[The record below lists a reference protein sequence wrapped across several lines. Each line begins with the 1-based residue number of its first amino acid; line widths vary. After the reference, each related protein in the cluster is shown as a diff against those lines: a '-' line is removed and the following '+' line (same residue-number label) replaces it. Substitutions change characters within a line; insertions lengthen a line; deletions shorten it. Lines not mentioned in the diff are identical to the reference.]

1 MKYVSFILISFFL
14 FGCDSTQDTK
24 IIPPLAPSDLIE
36 HSQEFE
42 KQVISVSEKI
52 HVAIGYSL
60 ANSIMVEAEE
70 GKIIIDTT
78 GTIETGREV
87 RSLFDRLNPYPIKAV
102 IYTHNH
108 GDHVFGA
115 RAFVDNSETE
125 VIAHETTEEY
135 INRILGILRPIIN
148 KRSSRMFGSF
158 FPEEAIENN
167 GIGPFL
173 EIGREGRQTS
183 LVYPTKTF
191 DESLELSISGLYIQL
206 FHAPGETNDQIFV
219 WIPKYK
225 ALFPGDNFYRAF
237 PNLYTIRGTPYRDLA
252 GWVKSIDMMRYL
264 EPDLLIPSH
273 SKPIKGAKEIRK
285 HLTDYRD
292 AIQFVH
298 DQTVRLINKGMTPD
312 QIANQIQLP
321 EHLKS
326 SPFLKEFYGTPQWSS
341 KNVFTGYLGWFD
353 GNPSTLNPVSE
364 VEEAERI
371 IKLSGG
377 RSKIFSEAKKSLDE
391 KDYQWALQLTD
402 YLLLD
407 DPSDVETKK
416 IRTSAL
422 NFLGEMSANPNARYY
437 YLSSAAELLPT
448 FKEPPLLT
456 PTKETIENLPIEI
469 VFEILKVNLIPEQAR
484 DKNLHLSIKFTDSLK
499 SFSLILRNGVL
510 EVQPFEI
517 GGSSVQIETDEV
529 SWKEVVTGNRSLP
542 VSMAT
547 GLLSVTGD
555 RVSLINFFNSFRE

>member
-87 RSLFDRLNPYPIKAV
+87 RTLFDRLNPYPIKAV

-135 INRILGILRPIIN
+135 INRILGILRPIIS

-364 VEEAERI
+364 AEEAERI

-377 RSKIFSEAKKSLDE
+377 RSKVFSEAKKSLDE

>member
-1 MKYVSFILISFFL
+1 
-14 FGCDSTQDTK
+14 
-24 IIPPLAPSDLIE
+24 
-36 HSQEFE
+36 
-42 KQVISVSEKI
+42 
-52 HVAIGYSL
+52 
-60 ANSIMVEAEE
+60 
-70 GKIIIDTT
+70 
-78 GTIETGREV
+78 
-87 RSLFDRLNPYPIKAV
+87 
-102 IYTHNH
+102 
-108 GDHVFGA
+108 
-115 RAFVDNSETE
+115 
-125 VIAHETTEEY
+125 
-135 INRILGILRPIIN
+135 
-148 KRSSRMFGSF
+148 MFGSF

-183 LVYPTKTF
+183 LVYPTKKF
-191 DESLELSISGLYIQL
+191 DESLELSISGLDIHL

>member
-87 RSLFDRLNPYPIKAV
+87 RTLFDRLNPYPIKAV

-364 VEEAERI
+364 AEEAERI

-377 RSKIFSEAKKSLDE
+377 RSKVFSEAKKSLDE

>member
-87 RSLFDRLNPYPIKAV
+87 RSLFDSINPYPIKAV

-148 KRSSRMFGSF
+148 KRSARMFGSF

-377 RSKIFSEAKKSLDE
+377 RSKVFSEAKKSLDE

-469 VFEILKVNLIPEQAR
+469 VFEILKVNLIPEQAM

>member
-87 RSLFDRLNPYPIKAV
+87 RSLFDSLNPYPIKAV

-364 VEEAERI
+364 AEEAERI

-377 RSKIFSEAKKSLDE
+377 RSKVFSEAKKSLDE

>member
-87 RSLFDRLNPYPIKAV
+87 RTLFDRLNPYPIKAV

-326 SPFLKEFYGTPQWSS
+326 SPFLKEFYGTLQWSS

>member
-135 INRILGILRPIIN
+135 INRILGILRPIIS

-377 RSKIFSEAKKSLDE
+377 RSKVFSEAKKSLDE

>member
-87 RSLFDRLNPYPIKAV
+87 RTLFDRLNPYPIKAV

>member
-87 RSLFDRLNPYPIKAV
+87 RSLFDSLNPYPIKAV

-135 INRILGILRPIIN
+135 INRILGILRPIIS

-191 DESLELSISGLYIQL
+191 DESLELSISGLDIHL

-364 VEEAERI
+364 AEEAERI

-377 RSKIFSEAKKSLDE
+377 RSKVFSEAKKSLDE

>member
-36 HSQEFE
+36 HSKEFE

-87 RSLFDRLNPYPIKAV
+87 RTLFDRLNPYPIKAV

-364 VEEAERI
+364 AEEAERI

-377 RSKIFSEAKKSLDE
+377 RSKVFSEAKKSLDE

-469 VFEILKVNLIPEQAR
+469 VFEILKVNLIPEQAM

-510 EVQPFEI
+510 EVQPFDI

-529 SWKEVVTGNRSLP
+529 SWKEVVTGHRSLP

>member
-87 RSLFDRLNPYPIKAV
+87 RSLFDSINPYPIKAV

-326 SPFLKEFYGTPQWSS
+326 SPFLKEFYGTLQWSS

-364 VEEAERI
+364 AEEAERI

-377 RSKIFSEAKKSLDE
+377 RSKVFSEAKKSLDE

-469 VFEILKVNLIPEQAR
+469 VFEILKVNLIPEQAM

>member
-326 SPFLKEFYGTPQWSS
+326 SPFLKEFYGTLQWSS

-364 VEEAERI
+364 AEEAERI

>member
-87 RSLFDRLNPYPIKAV
+87 RTLFDRLNPYPIKAV

-148 KRSSRMFGSF
+148 KRSARMFGSF

-364 VEEAERI
+364 AEEAERI

-377 RSKIFSEAKKSLDE
+377 RSKVFSEAKKSLDE

-529 SWKEVVTGNRSLP
+529 SWKEVVTGNRSHP

>member
-87 RSLFDRLNPYPIKAV
+87 RTLFDRLNPYPIKAV

-377 RSKIFSEAKKSLDE
+377 RSKVFSEAKKSLDE

>member
-87 RSLFDRLNPYPIKAV
+87 RSLFDSLNPYPIKAV

-364 VEEAERI
+364 AEEAERI

>member
-36 HSQEFE
+36 HCQEFE

-87 RSLFDRLNPYPIKAV
+87 RSLFDSLNPYPIKAV

-135 INRILGILRPIIN
+135 INRILGILRPIIS

>member
-87 RSLFDRLNPYPIKAV
+87 RSLFDSLNPYPIKAV

-183 LVYPTKTF
+183 LVYPTKKF

-377 RSKIFSEAKKSLDE
+377 RSKVFSEAKKSLDE

>member
-87 RSLFDRLNPYPIKAV
+87 RSLFDSLNPYPIKAV

-135 INRILGILRPIIN
+135 INRILGILRPIIS

-191 DESLELSISGLYIQL
+191 DESLELSISGLDIHL

-273 SKPIKGAKEIRK
+273 SKPIKGAEEISK

-326 SPFLKEFYGTPQWSS
+326 SPFLKEFYGTLQWSS

>member
-87 RSLFDRLNPYPIKAV
+87 RSLFDSLNPYPIKAV

-135 INRILGILRPIIN
+135 INRILGILRPIIS

-183 LVYPTKTF
+183 LVYPTKKF
-191 DESLELSISGLYIQL
+191 DESLELSISGLDIHL

-326 SPFLKEFYGTPQWSS
+326 SPFLKEFYGTLQWSS

-377 RSKIFSEAKKSLDE
+377 RSKVFSEAKKSLDE

>member
-183 LVYPTKTF
+183 LVYPTKKF
-191 DESLELSISGLYIQL
+191 DESLELSISGLDIHL

-326 SPFLKEFYGTPQWSS
+326 SPFLKEFYGTLQWSS

>member
-87 RSLFDRLNPYPIKAV
+87 RSLFDHLNPYPIKAV

-183 LVYPTKTF
+183 LVYPTKKF
-191 DESLELSISGLYIQL
+191 DESLELSISGLDIHL

-377 RSKIFSEAKKSLDE
+377 RSKVFSEAKKSLDE
-391 KDYQWALQLTD
+391 RDYQWALQLTD

>member
-36 HSQEFE
+36 HSKEFE

-87 RSLFDRLNPYPIKAV
+87 RTLFDRLNPYPIKAV

-364 VEEAERI
+364 AEEAERI

-377 RSKIFSEAKKSLDE
+377 RSKVFSEAKKSLDE

>member
-87 RSLFDRLNPYPIKAV
+87 RTLFDRLNPYPIKAV

-135 INRILGILRPIIN
+135 INRILGILRPIIS

-183 LVYPTKTF
+183 LVYPTKKF
-191 DESLELSISGLYIQL
+191 DESLELSISGLDIHL

-326 SPFLKEFYGTPQWSS
+326 SPFLKEFYGTLQWSS

-517 GGSSVQIETDEV
+517 EGSSVQIETDEV

>member
-1 MKYVSFILISFFL
+1 MKYCSFIFIL
-14 FGCDSTQDTK
+14 FVLAGCDSSEEIQTT
-24 IIPPLAPSDLIE
+24 PLLVPEDLTE
-36 HSQEFE
+36 HSKEFKKE
-42 KQVISVSEKI
+42 IISVNDAI

-60 ANSIMVEAEE
+60 ANSIMVEADG

-87 RSLFDRLNPYPIKAV
+87 RSIFDRLNPYPIKAV

-115 RAFVDNSETE
+115 RAFVDNKQTE
-125 VIAHETTEEY
+125 VIAHQTTEDY
-135 INRILGILRPIIN
+135 INRILGILRPIIS
-148 KRSSRMFGSF
+148 KRSSRMFGSV
-158 FPEEAIENN
+158 FPEESIENN

-173 EIGREGRQTS
+173 EIGKEGRQNS
-183 LVYPTKTF
+183 LVYPTKKF
-191 DESLELSISGLYIQL
+191 DDFLELNISGLDVQL
-206 FHAPGETNDQIFV
+206 FHAPGETNDQIFI
-219 WIPKYK
+219 WIPKYR

-264 EPDLLIPSH
+264 KPELLIPSH
-273 SKPIKGAKEIRK
+273 SKPINGAEEILK

-292 AIQFVH
+292 AIQYVH

-312 QIANQIQLP
+312 QIANVIKLP
-321 EHLKS
+321 EHLAN

-353 GNPSTLNPVSE
+353 GNPSTLNPITKA
-364 VEEAERI
+364 EEAKKI
-371 IKLSGG
+371 IQLIGG
-377 RSKIFSEAKKSLDE
+377 RSKLLNEAKGSLE
-391 KDYQWALQLTD
+391 KAEFQWVLQLTD

-407 DPSDVETKK
+407 DPNDDESKK
-416 IRTSAL
+416 IRGKAL
-422 NFLGEMSANPNARYY
+422 KSLGESSANPNARYY
-437 YLSSAAELLPT
+437 YLSSAEELLPT
-448 FKEPPLLT
+448 FKEPPLLK
-456 PTKETIENLPIEI
+456 PTKEIIQNLPVEI
-469 VFEILKVNLIPEQAR
+469 VFEMLKVNLIPEKAI
-484 DKNLHLSIKFTDSLK
+484 DKKLHLSIKFTDSDK
-499 SFSLILRNGVL
+499 FFSLILRNGVL

-517 GGSSVQIETDEV
+517 KGSNVQVETDEI

-547 GLLSVTGD
+547 GLMTVTGD
-555 RVSLINFFNSFRE
+555 RVSLITFFNTFRE

>member
-377 RSKIFSEAKKSLDE
+377 RSKVFSEAKKSLDE